1 MPGHVTGLDVHP
13 VKGLSAQSLEA
24 VALTA
29 GHGFP
34 HDRVLALARP
44 DGGYTPGL
52 RTGLPKDRFYM
63 LAVDERLAGLDTRL
77 DTATG
82 VLRVSVRGHEVLAA
96 DLGEPEGVAEATAF
110 FARVLDLP
118 EGTRPVLAREEGR
131 RFTDVARHSDA
142 MMNTVSL
149 INVASVRD
157 FGERVGAEVDPRR
170 FRANLYVDGLA
181 PFAERDLVDR
191 EFTIGGVRLRG
202 VLRTKRC
209 AATEVHP
216 EQARRDLSVPRL
228 LMTEYGNSEMGVY
241 AEVLSDGTVRPGD
254 AVTIPEES
262 R

>member
-13 VKGLSAQSLEA
+13 VKGLSAQSLEE

-118 EGTRPVLAREEGR
+118 EGARPLLAREEGR
-131 RFTDVARHSDA
+131 RFTDVAKYSDA

-170 FRANLYVDGLA
+170 FRANLYVDGLE

-216 EQARRDLSVPRL
+216 RRGRRDLSIPRL
-228 LMTEYGNSEMGVY
+228 LMAEYGNSEMGVY
-241 AEVLSDGTVRPGD
+241 AEVLTDGTVRPGD